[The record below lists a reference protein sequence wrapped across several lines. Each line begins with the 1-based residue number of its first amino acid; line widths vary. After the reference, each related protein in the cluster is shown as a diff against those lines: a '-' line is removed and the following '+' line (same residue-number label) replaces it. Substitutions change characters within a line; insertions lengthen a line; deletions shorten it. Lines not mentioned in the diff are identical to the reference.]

1 MGEFILLIIGLFLIV
16 RAADVLVNASSSLAL
31 RFNVP
36 KMLVALTIMAFGT
49 CAPEVAISFQSV
61 QNGDGQIAFANVIG
75 STIVNVFLII
85 GLAAFIRPI
94 RVRHATIKKELPIL
108 FLITS
113 VFAILMLDR
122 LFDPFTRN
130 VFSRAD
136 GLVLLLFFSVFVS
149 YLVGLLH
156 RGKDS
161 DNNSEIKYGPI
172 MSILLIVLALLVTA
186 FSSELIVDNA
196 VALAEE
202 FNISRKIITMVVIVI
217 GTSLPE
223 LVMTI
228 TSAQK
233 GEFDMAIGN
242 IIGTN
247 IFNVCVVLGLPVVI
261 YGNVSLGGFNFID
274 ILVVFLSSVCLYLFA
289 RSEKTISRK
298 EAAFMLLMF
307 IIYYAYLFVA
317 T

>member
-1 MGEFILLIIGLFLIV
+1 MKELILLILGLFLIV
-16 RAADVLVNASSSLAL
+16 KAADVFVSASASLAL
-31 RFNVP
+31 KFNVP

-75 STIVNVFLII
+75 SCIVNVFLII
-85 GLAAFIRPI
+85 GLASLFRPI
-94 RVRHATIKKELPIL
+94 KVKHATIKKELPIL

-113 VFAILMLDR
+113 VFVILMLDR

-149 YLVGLLH
+149 YLIGLLH
-156 RGKDS
+156 KGRDS
-161 DNNSEIKYGPI
+161 DDSSEIKYGPV
-172 MSILLIVLALLVTA
+172 MSILLIILTLLITA
-186 FSSELIVDNA
+186 FSSDLIVDNA
-196 VALAEE
+196 VALADK
-202 FNISRKIITMVVIVI
+202 FNISKKIITMVVIVI

-223 LVMTI
+223 LVMTM
-228 TSAQK
+228 TSAHK

-247 IFNVCVVLGLPVVI
+247 IFNICVVLGLPVVV
-261 YGNVSLGGFNFID
+261 YGNVSLIGFNFLD
-274 ILVVFLSSVCLYLFA
+274 ILVVFLSSFCLHLFA
-289 RSEKTISRK
+289 RSERIISRK
-298 EAAFMLLMF
+298 EAVVMLSIF
-307 IIYYAYLFVA
+307 IMYYAYLFIA
-317 T
+317 